1 MNHKE
6 DEAMAQR
13 KKAPEEVEAA
23 IGQLDELRREIEY
36 DTRDYSID
44 FLVQQFRDNEFY
56 IPDEYQRQYI
66 WLKSNKNLFI
76 ESILLGLPIP
86 MMGAARLLTERN
98 APKRLSSLWTMT

>member
-1 MNHKE
+1 
-6 DEAMAQR
+6 MARR

>member
-1 MNHKE
+1 
-6 DEAMAQR
+6 MAQR

-86 MMGAARLLTERN
+86 FMFSPIPMMGAARLLTERN